1 MIKRLL
7 SLIAPVLLLLTG
19 LPATSAAAPFSAL
32 YAFGDSLSD
41 TGNIAIATGGAL
53 PVPPYDQFRFTNRA
67 PLAVEALGTSL
78 GLTTAPYLDG
88 GTNFAFGGARTGTGA
103 SPPGL
108 LTQVGLFTGLS
119 GPADAAAL
127 YFVFAGIN
135 DLRDA
140 LSNPADAPAIV
151 NQAAANMAVA
161 LASLYGEGARSFFVP
176 NLFNLGRTPEAIASG
191 NSAAAT
197 ALSSLFNS
205 LLATQLDV
213 FAATRPD
220 AILFRFDT
228 FALLEDVIV
237 NAAAFGFTNTTS
249 ECILTPGCTPDEFI
263 FWDGFHPTARTHE
276 LLGAAM
282 AESMSVPEP
291 GTLALLGL
299 GLAGLAAT
307 RRRKQ

>member
-1 MIKRLL
+1 MIKRFL
-7 SLIAPVLLLLTG
+7 SRIAPVLLLLTG
-19 LPATSAAAPFSAL
+19 LPAISAAAPFSAL

-41 TGNIAIATGGAL
+41 TGNIAIATGGTV
-53 PVPPYDQFRFTNRA
+53 PGPPYDQFRFTNRA
-67 PLAVEALGTSL
+67 PLAVEVLGTSL
-78 GLTTAPYLDG
+78 SLTTAPYLGG
-88 GTNFAFGGARTGTGA
+88 GTNFAFGGARTGISA

-108 LTQVGLFTGLS
+108 LTQVGLFNGLP

-140 LSNPADAPAIV
+140 LSTPGDAPTIV

-161 LASLYGEGARSFFVP
+161 LAALYGEGARSFFVP

-228 FALLEDVIV
+228 FALLEGVIS

-249 ECILTPGCTPDEFI
+249 ECILTAGCSPDEFI

-282 AESMSVPEP
+282 AESIAIPEP